1 MRPTFKVNFDYGKN
15 IHDLVG
21 FTLDIISFV
30 YFDAWKCW
38 PGNVIANIPGNNYI
52 VHPDHAQ
59 SDNQYTQ
66 LVQVKL
72 SITASVAQSLERW
85 FRYSQDRVPSRKI
98 LKCHFRNSVVSVA
111 SLALRN
117 LPSLMVIFDNVCMH
131 TPQY

>member
-30 YFDAWKCW
+30 YFDACKCW

-85 FRYSQDRVPSRKI
+85 FRYSQDRVQWSRLRLSHSEI
-98 LKCHFRNSVVSVA
+98 SLHLWLFSITCVCTPRNI
-111 SLALRN
+111 N
-117 LPSLMVIFDNVCMH
+117 FK
-131 TPQY
+131 